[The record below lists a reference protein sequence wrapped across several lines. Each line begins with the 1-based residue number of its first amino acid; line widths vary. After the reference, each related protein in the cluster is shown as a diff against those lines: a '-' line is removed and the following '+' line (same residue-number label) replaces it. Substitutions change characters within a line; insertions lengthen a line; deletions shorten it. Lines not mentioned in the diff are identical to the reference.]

1 MIQRTSKVLIAGA
14 MVLSVAALGGCAT
27 KKYVNQ
33 QVGVVSSSVSDVS
46 ARVADHDTKLA
57 SLDQT
62 SRDAL
67 QRAEAAGKLAEGK
80 FLYQEVLTDDS
91 MKFPVS
97 KATLS
102 PEAQARLDAFV
113 EKLKTDNRNV
123 YVEVQGHTDAT
134 GSKDGNYKLGEE
146 RAEAVRRYLNEHGV
160 ALNRI
165 GTISYGADAPAAP
178 NANRAGRQANRR
190 VVLIVLA

>member
-1 MIQRTSKVLIAGA
+1 MQRALIAGA
-14 MVLSVAALGGCAT
+14 MVLGVVSLGGCAT
-27 KKYVNQ
+27 KKYVNEQ
-33 QVGVVSSSVSDVS
+33 VSSVNTRVSDVS
-46 ARVADHDTKLA
+46 TRVADHDAKLA
-57 SLDQT
+57 SLDQST
-62 SRDAL
+62 RDAL

-91 MKFPVS
+91 MKFPVD

-102 PEAQARLDAFV
+102 PEAQARLDAFI

-123 YVEVQGHTDAT
+123 YVEVQGHTDST
-134 GSKDGNYKLGEE
+134 GSKDFNYKLGEE

-165 GTISYGADAPAAP
+165 GTISYGPDQPAQP
-178 NANRAGRQANRR
+178 NTNRAGRQANRR